1 MQAWRGASRQTT
13 PASSRTKAE
22 GTWRHPVPFDRNAF
36 FWEDDFDYTDGPLE
50 DVGGWLAS
58 PNFAAPLEVIAH
70 DATLPA
76 TGQDGSIIEDPLALL
91 QLADSWQIEV
101 TIQLPAVG
109 VSPVYAFIT
118 LYSDGFAFLT
128 CQISAGPG
136 ETAPGYAGVY
146 VTDLA
151 SNAITLAATPFS
163 RSTPHNLIF
172 TFDGTDLY
180 LTIDGIAKGTIAGFF
195 VMPFEG
201 AQFEIGAYTDDA
213 PINILF
219 QSVSILQP

>member
-1 MQAWRGASRQTT
+1 MSRR
-13 PASSRTKAE
+13 PA
-22 GTWRHPVPFDRNAF
+22 PFDRNAF

-50 DVGGWLAS
+50 DVGGWIAS
-58 PNFAAPLEVIAH
+58 PNFDAPLEVIGH

-76 TGQDGSIIEDPLALL
+76 TGEDGSIVEDPLALL

-101 TIQLPAVG
+101 TLQLPAVG
-109 VSPVYAFIT
+109 VSAIYAYIA
-118 LYSDGFAFLT
+118 LYSHGLTFLN
-128 CQISAGPG
+128 CLISAGPG

-146 VTDLA
+146 VADLA
-151 SNAITLAATPFS
+151 SSAITIASTPFS

-180 LTIDGIAKGTIAGFF
+180 LTIDGIPKGTIAGFYTI
-195 VMPFEG
+195 PFEG